1 MFIFQFV
8 LLQVIV
14 FSGVIYF
21 LKKILYGDTQSAINR
36 LNREYQD
43 LLGKQKQLSQKVE
56 EAEKELVLKKEE
68 AIAVKNK
75 MTTQAMDE
83 IRQQKDETIM
93 KAKQE
98 AEEIVAKAKAASDK
112 NYHEIEKQVRAKLTE
127 DAADLLRQAM
137 SDQIVRATHVEL
149 VSEFLER
156 AKNFDLSNVDPS
168 LQKLTVKTAV
178 PLTAAEKEKIK
189 VFVTAKLNRPLELE
203 EVEDKTLIS
212 GVVLMFGTLMMDGS
226 MANYIKEASLKTKQT
241 IEKET

>member
-1 MFIFQFV
+1 MFIIQFI

-14 FSGVIYF
+14 FSGVIFF

-43 LLGKQKQLSQKVE
+43 LLNKQKQLAQKVE

-68 AIAVKNK
+68 AVQVKNK

-83 IRQQKDETIM
+83 IRQQKDETVM

-98 AEEIVAKAKAASDK
+98 AEEIVAKAKAAADK
-112 NYHEIEKQVRAKLTE
+112 NYREIEKQVRAKLTE
-127 DAADLLRQAM
+127 NAADLLRQ
-137 SDQIVRATHVEL
+137 SISERIIKATHTEL
-149 VSEFLER
+149 IAEFLER
-156 AKNFDLSNVDPS
+156 AKSFDLTNVDPS
-168 LQKLTVKTAV
+168 IQKLMVKTAL
-178 PLTAAEKEKIK
+178 PLTASEKEKIK
-189 VFVTAKLNRPLELE
+189 MFVNERLGRTLELE

-212 GVVLMFGTLMMDGS
+212 GVVLMFGTLLMDGS
-226 MANYIKEASLKTKQT
+226 MVNYIKEAELKIKQT

>member
-1 MFIFQFV
+1 MFIFQFI
-8 LLQVIV
+8 LLQVLV
-14 FSGVIYF
+14 FSAVIFF

-43 LLGKQKQLSQKVE
+43 LLSKQKQLSQKVE
-56 EAEKELVLKKEE
+56 EAEKELVQKKEE
-68 AIAVKNK
+68 AIVVKNK

-93 KAKQE
+93 NAKKE
-98 AEEIVAKAKAASDK
+98 AEEIIAKARAASEK
-112 NYHEIEKQVRAKLTE
+112 NYHEIEKQVRAKLTD
-127 DAADLLRQAM
+127 DAADLLRQ
-137 SDQIVRATHVEL
+137 SISERIIRVTHIEL

-156 AKNFDLSNVDPS
+156 AKDFDLTNVDPS
-168 LQKLTVKTAV
+168 IQKLVVKTAV

-189 VFVTAKLNRPLELE
+189 TFVNAKLNRTLELE

-212 GVVLMFGTLMMDGS
+212 GVVLMFGTLLMDGS
-226 MANYIKEASLKTKQT
+226 MSNYIKDAALKVKQK

>member
-1 MFIFQFV
+1 MFIVQFI

-14 FSGVIYF
+14 FSGVIFF

-43 LLGKQKQLSQKVE
+43 LLSKQKQLAQKVE

-68 AIAVKNK
+68 AVQVKNK

-83 IRQQKDETIM
+83 IRQQKDEMVM

-98 AEEIVAKAKAASDK
+98 AEEIVAKAKASSDK
-112 NYHEIEKQVRAKLTE
+112 HYHEIEKQVRAKLTE
-127 DAADLLRQAM
+127 SAALLLRQ
-137 SDQIVRATHVEL
+137 SISERIVKVTHTEL
-149 VSEFLER
+149 ISEFLER
-156 AKNFDLSNVDPS
+156 AKNFDLTNVDPS
-168 LQKLTVKTAV
+168 IQKLTVKTAV
-178 PLTAAEKEKIK
+178 PLTAPEKEKIK
-189 VFVTAKLNRPLELE
+189 SFVNGKLNRTLELE
-203 EVEDKTLIS
+203 EIEDKALIA

-226 MANYIKEASLKTKQT
+226 MENYIREAELKMKQT